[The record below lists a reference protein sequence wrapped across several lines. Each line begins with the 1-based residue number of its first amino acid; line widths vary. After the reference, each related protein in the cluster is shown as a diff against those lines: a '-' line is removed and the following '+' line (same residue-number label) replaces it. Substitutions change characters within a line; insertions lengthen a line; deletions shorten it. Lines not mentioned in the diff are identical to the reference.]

1 MNQIIGMSKENI
13 RLSILDAKVIQ
24 KLQIR
29 NISVLYKISINE
41 EKW

>member
-29 NISVLYKISINE
+29 NISVLYKISIKN
-41 EKW
+41 KPI